1 MTPEELAHRLK
12 SQYGDVLSAPA
23 EFRGEFTLELSD
35 PERIAEVC
43 AFAKAELGCDLL
55 LDLTGVDNLGEDPRW
70 LLVYELYG
78 VGHKCHLRLKTR
90 VGEVKSAL
98 PTVSTVWRGADW
110 LEREV
115 FDMFGIR
122 FTSHPDLR
130 RIIMWEGYPH
140 HPLRKDFPLA
150 GRPTELPDVA
160 FTRTAPLEG
169 GPFVTVAGG
178 KDTIEREPR
187 ARSEAASQS

>member
-12 SQYGDVLSAPA
+12 SQFDDMLSAPS

-35 PERIAEVC
+35 PEKIAEVC
-43 AFAKAELGCDLL
+43 AFAKAKLGCDLL
-55 LDLTGVDNLGEDPRW
+55 LDLTGVDNFGEDPRW

-78 VGHKCHLRLKTR
+78 LGHKCHLRLKTQ
-90 VGEVKSAL
+90 VSEVKSEL
-98 PTVSTVWRGADW
+98 PTVSSIWRGADW

-169 GPFVTVAGG
+169 GPFITVAGG

-187 ARSEAASQS
+187 ARSEAPPKS